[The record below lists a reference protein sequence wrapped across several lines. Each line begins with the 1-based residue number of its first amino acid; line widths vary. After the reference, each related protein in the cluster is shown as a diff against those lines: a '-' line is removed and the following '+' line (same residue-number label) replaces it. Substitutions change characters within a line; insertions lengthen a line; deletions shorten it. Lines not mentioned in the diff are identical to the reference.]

1 MKRIDK
7 LFLITLVAA
16 DTILGIIAILGIIS
30 KIMGY

>member
-30 KIMGY
+30 KIIGY